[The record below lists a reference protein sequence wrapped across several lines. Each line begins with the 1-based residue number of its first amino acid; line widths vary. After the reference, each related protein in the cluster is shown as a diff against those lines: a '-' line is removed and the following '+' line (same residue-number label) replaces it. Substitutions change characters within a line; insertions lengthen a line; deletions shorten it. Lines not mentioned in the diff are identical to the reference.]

1 MNIVFHR
8 TFEKQLRKLP
18 RRIQDQFVERLELFI
33 KDARHPLLH
42 VHTLSGAQY
51 PLQSMNVTSDY
62 RALFV
67 TKKER
72 VVFYEIGTHSS
83 LYQ

>member
-8 TFEKQLRKLP
+8 SFEKQLRKLP
-18 RRIQDQFVERLELFI
+18 RKIQNQFVERLELFI
-33 KDARHPLLH
+33 KDMRHPLLH
-42 VHTLSGAQY
+42 VHTLSGTRY

-67 TKKER
+67 IEKER
-72 VVFYEIGTHSS
+72 VVFYEIGTHTM
-83 LYQ
+83 LYG